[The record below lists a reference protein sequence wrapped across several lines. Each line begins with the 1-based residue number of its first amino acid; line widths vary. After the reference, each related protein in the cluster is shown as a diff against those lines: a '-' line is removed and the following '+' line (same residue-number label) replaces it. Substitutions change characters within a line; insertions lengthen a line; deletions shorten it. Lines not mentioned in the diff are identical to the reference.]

1 MVPIPGKGLCKDDSG
16 SGFWRQVLISSYDK
30 ETEKFSGH
38 WDGTMEY
45 VELTR
50 INLLFDAEDPRIF
63 AQRVVQA
70 HAERVYADSQIRY
83 NFFIDFMPFEELP
96 EPDTEQRARI

>member
-16 SGFWRQVLISSYDK
+16 SGYWRQVLISSYDK

-63 AQRVVQA
+63 A
-70 HAERVYADSQIRY
+70 
-83 NFFIDFMPFEELP
+83 
-96 EPDTEQRARI
+96 